1 MGGVVEFRCVRAL
14 AEQRDNKAVAE
25 QLIDGLGPEAG
36 YRIGYL
42 ARYAGL
48 PHAESARLLAIADEI
63 ESRQG
68 FGWWF
73 PDEEPDNA
81 TAR

>member
-25 QLIDGLGPEAG
+25 QLIDWPGPEAG
-36 YRIGYL
+36 YRIGYV